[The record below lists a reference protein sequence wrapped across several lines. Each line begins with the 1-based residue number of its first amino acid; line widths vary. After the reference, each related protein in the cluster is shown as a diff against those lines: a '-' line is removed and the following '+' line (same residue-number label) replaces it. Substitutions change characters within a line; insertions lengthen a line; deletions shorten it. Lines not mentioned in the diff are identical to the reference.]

1 MEEQKKKRG
10 GAREGAGRKRT
21 TAKSIGLR
29 VPEDVV
35 AILESSGQRATDFI
49 VQAIREKAQ
58 RDGLI

>member
-21 TAKSIGLR
+21 SAKSIGLR

-35 AILESSGQRATDFI
+35 AVLDRSGQRATDFI
-49 VQAIREKAQ
+49 VQAIREKAR